1 MPHTNVPRS
10 SCGGGYET
18 GTATTCATRPAAST
32 SSHSFLP
39 LADRD
44 ETSRRSP
51 GRPASQKSKMPWLP
65 GFLPVEIDIQ
75 AGELY
80 GGRHD
85 CRRPCRPCSSARARL
100 GMMPRSASGTS
111 RSQVAPSS
119 PSTTALPVRSLA
131 IDPALYRY
139 LRAARSSR
147 KAGGWRG
154 RRRIQ

>member
-44 ETSRRSP
+44 DTSRRSP

-65 GFLPVEIDIQ
+65 GFFPVEIDIQ

-80 GGRHD
+80 GGVIAVVSLMFLIN
-85 CRRPCRPCSSARARL
+85 RRYGELATFL
-100 GMMPRSASGTS
+100 LASVVVAWLVFS
-111 RSQVAPSS
+111 PDQVAS
-119 PSTTALPVRSLA
+119 
-131 IDPALYRY
+131 
-139 LRAARSSR
+139 AARSI
-147 KAGGWRG
+147 GNQ
-154 RRRIQ
+154 IF